1 MSVLDLIFSTQSG
14 GFNCLI
20 NIFWKLPEGNL
31 HESKTKNKIV
41 IIREFSSLRENEESE
56 WVQDF
61 MDTVGKFSR
70 YDTSWYH

>member
-1 MSVLDLIFSTQSG
+1 MVSMCNPVCLGSHFSIQND

-56 WVQDF
+56 
-61 MDTVGKFSR
+61 
-70 YDTSWYH
+70 